1 MSLATRC
8 PNCTTVFRVV
18 QDQLRVS
25 EGWVRCGRCSNVF
38 NAAQNLVDPATGDVR
53 RAPIEV
59 HSGMAPPV
67 PAPAPPPP
75 PRARAAPPVAAAPAL
90 PRAGVGPPAPAER
103 AGAADAPPDIRAE
116 PEPASL
122 IERAVQ
128 APGPAPRAEPAAA
141 GLPEALRI
149 DAPPDAAAAGGARPS
164 FVRQAERAERWRS
177 PGVRALLLLAVLLA
191 TALLA
196 GQALHFHRDRA
207 AAHWPELRPLLE
219 SACAALG
226 CRIEHARAIEALAVE
241 SSGLVRVNKSELY
254 RLAVSL
260 RNQQDF
266 VIALPAIDLSLTDT
280 QGRLIA
286 RRVVRPAELGVTVA
300 TVGARAE
307 LQMQGTIQVSAA
319 PVAGYTIE
327 LFYP

>member
-1 MSLATRC
+1 MTLATRC

-38 NAAQNLVDPATGDVR
+38 NAAQHLVDPATGDAR

-67 PAPAPPPP
+67 PAPAPP
-75 PRARAAPPVAAAPAL
+75 ARPARAAPAL
-90 PRAGVGPPAPAER
+90 PGSEVKPPAQ
-103 AGAADAPPDIRAE
+103 AGDATASAADALPD
-116 PEPASL
+116 P
-122 IERAVQ
+122 RAV
-128 APGPAPRAEPAAA
+128 PEPAAA
-141 GLPEALRI
+141 GQTEALRI
-149 DAPPDAAAAGGARPS
+149 DAAPAAGGLRPS
-164 FVRQAERAERWRS
+164 FVRRAERAERWRS
-177 PGVRALLLLAVLLA
+177 PPVRALLLVAVLLA
-191 TALLA
+191 AALLA
-196 GQALHFHRDRA
+196 GQALHLHRDRA
-207 AAHWPELRPLLE
+207 VAHWPGLRPLLE

-226 CRIEHARAIEALAVE
+226 CRIEHARAIEALSVE

-260 RNQQDF
+260 RNQQEF
-266 VIALPAIDLSLTDT
+266 AVALPAIDLSLTDT

-286 RRVVRPAELGVTVA
+286 RRVVRPAELGVTAA
-300 TVGARAE
+300 TLGALAE